1 MVRFRNGRIV
11 RIEPEDFSTEVIGRG
26 KCRRL
31 QLPLKLAYA
40 VTVHKAQGMSLDDA
54 SMKLD
59 GSFCAGQVYVGL
71 SRAKSIGGLHL
82 QEKLKKGDVHTDKDV
97 QAFDAAFFKG
107 ERPVGTGFGHWNAI
121 PPETML

>member
-1 MVRFRNGRIV
+1 MRV
-11 RIEPEDFSTEVIGRG
+11 EPEGFSAEVIGRG
-26 KCRRL
+26 KCCRL

-40 VTVHKAQGMSLDDA
+40 ITVHKAQGMSLDDA

-71 SRAKSIGGLHL
+71 SRAKSIRGLHL
-82 QEKLKKGDVHTDKDV
+82 QKALRTKDVHTDKDV
-97 QAFDAAFFKG
+97 QAFHAAFFKG
-107 ERPVGTGFGHWNAI
+107 ERPGAGFGHWKAT